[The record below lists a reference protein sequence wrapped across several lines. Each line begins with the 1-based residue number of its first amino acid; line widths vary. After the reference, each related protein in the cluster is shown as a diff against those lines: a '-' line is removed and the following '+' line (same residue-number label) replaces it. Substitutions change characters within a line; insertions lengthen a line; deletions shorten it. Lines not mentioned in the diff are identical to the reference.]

1 MIGRTKMSWKINFA
15 FGRMGTR
22 QDPSVSV
29 ALAGLARAV
38 AVLREK
44 VRADRLRSERR
55 RRHCRRVVRMVEAR
69 NRE

>member
-1 MIGRTKMSWKINFA
+1 
-15 FGRMGTR
+15 MGTR